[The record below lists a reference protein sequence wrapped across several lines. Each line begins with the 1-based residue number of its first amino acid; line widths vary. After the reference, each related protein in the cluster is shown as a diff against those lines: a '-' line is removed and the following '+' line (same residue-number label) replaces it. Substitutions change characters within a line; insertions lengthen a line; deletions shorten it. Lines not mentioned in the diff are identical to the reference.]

1 MKYDTFLFVL
11 IVILCILL
19 VASYLGAF
27 KFIKEGFAQKVT
39 ADKSTT
45 IYTAPNGATA
55 TVKRG
60 TITVTNPDGSTSM
73 YSATAT
79 SNDGTGARGR
89 GAQGTIYYG
98 PNGGTATVVEG
109 SGSNDAISIVG
120 PNGGQAVIFSGD
132 NGNTATATNMDD
144 TTNVN
149 TNNNNNNGSNTYDNY
164 NHFTGTS
171 IPTVFYG
178 PEGATARVIDTNGD
192 QTLVITTKNGTTE
205 IYTIEDGSN
214 DASVTTYIGTDGRK
228 AVVATDENGKY
239 AVSLTASDGSK
250 VMYYEDNVYTY
261 NGETGETSQTNANT
275 AGNSYDTAFDTYYG
289 PAGGNVT
296 TATGPEGGS
305 AAVATGPQ
313 GGTAAVATGPAGNT
327 SDVYTNSLPA
337 GVPRSQI
344 PAGQEDLYILKSEVV
359 PPVCPACPNM
369 VCPEP
374 EFDETKCGPCPPCE
388 RVNTNQ
394 FECKKVP
401 NYKADNSSILPV
413 PVISDFSGFGM

>member
-1 MKYDTFLFVL
+1 MKYDTFLFAIISVL
-11 IVILCILL
+11 CMLL
-19 VASYLGAF
+19 AATYLGAF
-27 KFIKEGFAQKVT
+27 KLSNRFFGKFMTKEGFVQNSV
-39 ADKSTT
+39 DKSTT
-45 IYTAPNGATA
+45 VYIAPTGATA
-55 TVKRG
+55 TVKHG
-60 TITVTNPDGSTSM
+60 AITVTNPDGSTSM
-73 YSATAT
+73 YTATAT
-79 SNDGTGARGR
+79 SGGQGTKGKGAK
-89 GAQGTIYYG
+89 GTIYYG

-109 SGSNDAISIVG
+109 TGGANAISIVG
-120 PNGGQAVIFSGD
+120 PDGGQAVEFSSDGGD
-132 NGNTATATNMDD
+132 TATSTNTDG
-144 TTNVN
+144 TTSY
-149 TNNNNNNGSNTYDNY
+149 NNNGSNTTYDNY
-164 NHFTGTS
+164 NHFTGSS

-205 IYTIEDGSN
+205 IYTMDNN
-214 DASVTTYIGTDGRK
+214 DNDSSVTAYIGTDGRK

-239 AVSLTASDGSK
+239 AVSLTAADGSK

-261 NGETGETSQTNANT
+261 NGETGETSQTNANS
-275 AGNSYDTAFDTYYG
+275 ANNSYDGAFDTYYG
-289 PAGGNVT
+289 PAD
-296 TATGPEGGS
+296 GS
-305 AAVATGPQ
+305 ATTATGPQ
-313 GGTAAVATGPAGNT
+313 GGTAVVATGPEGNT
-327 SDVYTNSLPA
+327 AAVYNDSFPA

-374 EFDETKCGPCPPCE
+374 KFDETKCGPCPPCE

-401 NYKADNSSILPV
+401 NYKADNSSILPI

>member
-1 MKYDTFLFVL
+1 MKYDTFLFA
-11 IVILCILL
+11 IVAILCVLL
-19 VASYLGAF
+19 AASYLGAF
-27 KFIKEGFAQKVT
+27 RFIKEGFSQKAT
-39 ADKSTT
+39 ADKTKTTT

-55 TVKRG
+55 TVKHG
-60 TITVTNPDGSTSM
+60 TITVTNPDGSTSI
-73 YSATAT
+73 YTAA
-79 SNDGTGARGR
+79 SKGTANKGAK
-89 GAQGTIYYG
+89 GTIYYG

-109 SGSNDAISIVG
+109 TNDNNAISIVG
-120 PNGGQAVIFSGD
+120 PDGGQAVIFSGSD
-132 NGNTATATNMDD
+132 GNTATASTDID
-144 TTNVN
+144 TTTTN
-149 TNNNNNNGSNTYDNY
+149 TSNNNNNGPNTYDNY
-164 NHFTGTS
+164 NHFTGS
-171 IPTVFYG
+171 SMPTVFYG

-192 QTLVITTKNGTTE
+192 QTLVVTTKNGTTE
-205 IYTIEDGSN
+205 IYTMNSDNNNN
-214 DASVTTYIGTDGRK
+214 DSSVTTYIGTDGRK

-289 PAGGNVT
+289 PAGG
-296 TATGPEGGS
+296 S
-305 AAVATGPQ
+305 ANVATGPQ
-313 GGTAAVATGPAGNT
+313 GETAAVATGPEGN
-327 SDVYTNSLPA
+327 SAYTNSLPA
-337 GVPRSQI
+337 GVPQSQI

-374 EFDETKCGPCPPCE
+374 KFDETKCGPCPPCE

-401 NYKADNSSILPV
+401 NYKADNSSILPI